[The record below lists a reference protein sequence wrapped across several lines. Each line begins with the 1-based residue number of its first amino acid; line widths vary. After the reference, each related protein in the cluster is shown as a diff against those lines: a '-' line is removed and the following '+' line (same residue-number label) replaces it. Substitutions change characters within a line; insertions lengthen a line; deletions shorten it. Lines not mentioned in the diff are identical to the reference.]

1 MKRLQEL
8 SDQMEKSMERLHFS
22 GEPANLYDPLNYIL
36 SLGGKRMRP
45 LLTLLGCDLF
55 HGDIKKAVQPA
66 LGIEVFHNFTLMHDD
81 IMDKAPLRRGQAT
94 VHHKWN
100 EPTAILSGD
109 LMLVKAYELMMKVDG
124 VQMVK
129 VLDLFNQTAAGVCE
143 GQQMDMDFES
153 RDSVTVDE
161 YIRMITLKT
170 AVLLGCALK
179 TGALVASAHDNDAEL
194 LYDYGVNMGIGF
206 QLMDDI
212 LDVYGDSAK
221 VGKQVAG
228 DILSDKKTW
237 LLLKAIELAEGED
250 LAILKKW
257 IGQRDASQSADKIA
271 AIKGVYERLNIRQL
285 ATELSENYFLKAER
299 LLEAIPVEK
308 ERKLPLLAYSELIKE
323 RVS

>member
-1 MKRLQEL
+1 MKRLEEL
-8 SDQMEKSMERLHFS
+8 SDQIEKSMERLHFA

-36 SLGGKRMRP
+36 ALGGKRMRP

-94 VHHKWN
+94 VHQKWN

-129 VLDLFNQTAAGVCE
+129 VLELFNQTAAGVCE

-153 RDSVTVDE
+153 RDSVTVEE
-161 YIRMITLKT
+161 YIQMITLKT

-179 TGALVASAHDNDAEL
+179 TGALVASAHENDAEL

-237 LLLKAIELAEGED
+237 LLLKAFELAKGEE
-250 LAILKKW
+250 LATLNRW
-257 IGQRDASQSADKIA
+257 IGQRDPAQAEAKIA
-271 AIKGVYERLNIRQL
+271 AVKEVYERLNIRTL

-308 ERKLPLLAYSELIKE
+308 ERKLSLLAYSELIKE

>member
-1 MKRLQEL
+1 MKRLEEL
-8 SDQMEKSMERLHFS
+8 SDQIEKSMERLHFS

-66 LGIEVFHNFTLMHDD
+66 LGIEVFHNFTLLHDD
-81 IMDKAPLRRGQAT
+81 IMDQAPLRRGQAT
-94 VHHKWN
+94 VHKKWN

-129 VLDLFNQTAAGVCE
+129 VLELFNQTAAGVCE
-143 GQQMDMDFES
+143 GQQMDMDFEKS
-153 RDSVTVDE
+153 DSVSVND
-161 YIRMITLKT
+161 YIQMITLKT
-170 AVLLGCALK
+170 AVLLGCGLK
-179 TGALVASAHDNDAEL
+179 TGALVASAHESDADL

-206 QLMDDI
+206 QLMDDV
-212 LDVYGDSAK
+212 LDVYGDTAK

-237 LLLKAIELAEGED
+237 LLLKAFELAEGED
-250 LAILKKW
+250 LAILNKW
-257 IGQRDASQSADKIA
+257 VGERDTTKSEEKIA
-271 AIKGVYERLNIRQL
+271 AVKGVYERLNIRQL

-299 LLEAIPVEK
+299 LLDAIPVEK